1 MANERPNVVK
11 MKGNPVTLLGNE
23 VKVGDKAPDFTAL
36 AGLGAPVGLGD
47 LKGKVKVFNVVVSV
61 DTPVCD
67 IQTKRFNKEA
77 AGLGDGV
84 EIVTL
89 SMDLPFALKRYCAA
103 EGIDRVKTL
112 SDYQNAS
119 FGEAYGVL
127 IKGKQAPGEVGFC
140 RGQEQQ
146 GETRGNRRGNNSRA
160 KLRSCAESRKRIPLN
175 FRWCEIIIVRP

>member
-1 MANERPNVVK
+1 MAKERPNVVK

-47 LKGKVKVFNVVVSV
+47 LRDKVKVFNVVVSV

-67 IQTKRFNKEA
+67 VQTKRFNKEA
-77 AGLGDGV
+77 AGLGDDV

-103 EGIDRVKTL
+103 EGIDKVKTL

-127 IKGKQAPGEVGFC
+127 IKENRLLARSIFVVDKDDKVRHAEIVGEIT
-140 RGQEQQ
+140 QEPDY
-146 GETRGNRRGNNSRA
+146 EAALKAVR
-160 KLRSCAESRKRIPLN
+160 ESI
-175 FRWCEIIIVRP
+175 

>member
-36 AGLGAPVGLGD
+36 AGLGAPVGLDD

-67 IQTKRFNKEA
+67 VQTKRFNKEA

-127 IKGKQAPGEVGFC
+127 IKENRLLARSIFVVDKNDKVRHAEIVGEIT
-140 RGQEQQ
+140 QEPNY
-146 GETRGNRRGNNSRA
+146 EAALKAVR
-160 KLRSCAESRKRIPLN
+160 ESL
-175 FRWCEIIIVRP
+175 

>member
-47 LKGKVKVFNVVVSV
+47 LKDKVKVFNVVVSV

-77 AGLGDGV
+77 AGLGDDV

-127 IKGKQAPGEVGFC
+127 IKENRLLARSIFVVDKNDKVRHAEIVGEIT
-140 RGQEQQ
+140 QEPNY
-146 GETRGNRRGNNSRA
+146 EAALKAVR
-160 KLRSCAESRKRIPLN
+160 ESL
-175 FRWCEIIIVRP
+175 

>member
-1 MANERPNVVK
+1 MAKERPNVVK

-47 LKGKVKVFNVVVSV
+47 MKDKVKVFNVVVSV

-67 IQTKRFNKEA
+67 VQTKRFNKEA

-127 IKGKQAPGEVGFC
+127 IKENRLLARSIFVVDKNDKVRHAEIVGEIT
-140 RGQEQQ
+140 QEPNY
-146 GETRGNRRGNNSRA
+146 EAALKAVR
-160 KLRSCAESRKRIPLN
+160 ESL
-175 FRWCEIIIVRP
+175 

>member
-47 LKGKVKVFNVVVSV
+47 MKDKVKVFNVVVSV

-67 IQTKRFNKEA
+67 VQTKRFNKEA

-103 EGIDRVKTL
+103 EGIDKVKTL

-127 IKGKQAPGEVGFC
+127 IKENRLLARSIFVVDKNDKVRHAEIVGEIT
-140 RGQEQQ
+140 QEPNY
-146 GETRGNRRGNNSRA
+146 EAALKAVR
-160 KLRSCAESRKRIPLN
+160 ESL
-175 FRWCEIIIVRP
+175 

>member
-1 MANERPNVVK
+1 MAKERQDVVK
-11 MKGNPVTLLGNE
+11 MKGNPVTLLGDE
-23 VKVGDKAPDFTAL
+23 VKVGDKAPDFTSL
-36 AGLGAPVGLGD
+36 AGLGAPVGLSD
-47 LKGKVKVFNVVVSV
+47 LEGKVKVFNVVLSV

-67 IQTKRFNKEA
+67 TQTKRFNKEA
-77 AGLGDGV
+77 TGLGDDV

-127 IKGKQAPGEVGFC
+127 IKENRLLARSVFVVDKNDEV
-140 RGQEQQ
+140 RYAEIVPEITQEP
-146 GETRGNRRGNNSRA
+146 NYDA
-160 KLRSCAESRKRIPLN
+160 ALKAVKESL
-175 FRWCEIIIVRP
+175 

>member
-1 MANERPNVVK
+1 MANERPDVVK
-11 MKGNPVTLLGNE
+11 MRGNPVTLLGNE

-47 LKGKVKVFNVVVSV
+47 LKGKVKVFNVVLSV

-67 IQTKRFNKEA
+67 TQTKRFNKEA
-77 AGLGDGV
+77 AGLGDDV

-127 IKGKQAPGEVGFC
+127 IKENRLLARSIFVVDKNDKVRHTEIVGDVT
-140 RGQEQQ
+140 QEPNY
-146 GETRGNRRGNNSRA
+146 EAALKAVT
-160 KLRSCAESRKRIPLN
+160 ESL
-175 FRWCEIIIVRP
+175 

>member
-1 MANERPNVVK
+1 MANERTNVVK

-47 LKGKVKVFNVVVSV
+47 MKDKVKVFNVVVSV

-67 IQTKRFNKEA
+67 VQTKRFNKEA

-112 SDYQNAS
+112 SDYQKAS

-127 IKGKQAPGEVGFC
+127 IKENRLLARSIFVVDKNDKVRHAEIVGEIT
-140 RGQEQQ
+140 QEPNY
-146 GETRGNRRGNNSRA
+146 EAALKAVR
-160 KLRSCAESRKRIPLN
+160 ESL
-175 FRWCEIIIVRP
+175 

>member
-127 IKGKQAPGEVGFC
+127 IKENRLLARSIFVVDKNDKVRHAEIVGEIT
-140 RGQEQQ
+140 QEPNY
-146 GETRGNRRGNNSRA
+146 EAALKAVR
-160 KLRSCAESRKRIPLN
+160 ESL
-175 FRWCEIIIVRP
+175 

>member
-36 AGLGAPVGLGD
+36 ASLGAPVGLGD
-47 LKGKVKVFNVVVSV
+47 MKDKVKVFNVVVSV

-67 IQTKRFNKEA
+67 VQTKRFNKEA

-127 IKGKQAPGEVGFC
+127 IKENRLLARSIFVVDKNDKVRHAEIVGEIT
-140 RGQEQQ
+140 QEPNY
-146 GETRGNRRGNNSRA
+146 EAALKAVR
-160 KLRSCAESRKRIPLN
+160 ESL
-175 FRWCEIIIVRP
+175 

>member
-1 MANERPNVVK
+1 MAKERPNIVK
-11 MKGNPVTLLGNE
+11 MRGNPVTLLGNE
-23 VKVGDKAPDFTAL
+23 VKVGDKAPEFTAL

-47 LKGKVKVFNVVVSV
+47 LKGKVKVFNVVLSV

-67 IQTKRFNKEA
+67 TQTKRFNNEA
-77 AGLGDGV
+77 AGLGEDV

-103 EGIDRVKTL
+103 EGIDKVKTL

-127 IKGKQAPGEVGFC
+127 IKENRLLARSIFVVDKNDKVRHTEIVGEIT
-140 RGQEQQ
+140 QEPDY
-146 GETRGNRRGNNSRA
+146 EAALRA
-160 KLRSCAESRKRIPLN
+160 VKESL
-175 FRWCEIIIVRP
+175 

>member
-127 IKGKQAPGEVGFC
+127 IKENRLLARSIFVVDKNNKVRHAEIVGEIT
-140 RGQEQQ
+140 QEPNY
-146 GETRGNRRGNNSRA
+146 EAALKAVR
-160 KLRSCAESRKRIPLN
+160 ESL
-175 FRWCEIIIVRP
+175 

>member
-1 MANERPNVVK
+1 MAKERTDVVK
-11 MKGNPVTLLGNE
+11 MRGNPVTLLGDE
-23 VKVGDKAPDFTAL
+23 VKVGDKAPEFTAL

-47 LKGKVKVFNVVVSV
+47 LKGKVKVFNVVLSV

-67 IQTKRFNKEA
+67 TQTKRFNKEA
-77 AGLGDGV
+77 AGLGEDV

-127 IKGKQAPGEVGFC
+127 IKENRLLARSIFVVDKNDKVRHTEIVGEITKEPDYEAALKAV
-140 RGQEQQ
+140 R
-146 GETRGNRRGNNSRA
+146 
-160 KLRSCAESRKRIPLN
+160 ESL
-175 FRWCEIIIVRP
+175 